1 MIRIHKWSETFEN
14 SDTRKRQRLGW
25 FLAPSSNDSKGYR
38 RLMKHGE
45 EGVLALGVY
54 QALCQL
60 TATNNAKN
68 RGEFIHSDGTPMDLE
83 DLADL
88 LRMPEEVISKSLPL
102 LGGVGWITEVGS
114 RKNEENA
121 PTGRNLPPTA
131 ESLPPT
137 AGFVKGEGEGEG
149 EGEGKGKGEG
159 EESPPPLPEEAFRF
173 CQSAM
178 IPATMEIVEAWRSD
192 RASMGWEKPKG
203 QTMVPIVNW
212 REDLRGFVRAWKN
225 NENKDNGR
233 RNNSP
238 RGNQDGPGSADY
250 SDTEGL
256 KLA

>member
-1 MIRIHKWSETFEN
+1 MIRINKWSETFEN
-14 SDTRKRQRLGW
+14 ADTRKRQRLGW
-25 FLAPSSNDSKGYR
+25 FLCPSGTDSKGFR
-38 RLMKHGE
+38 VLMRDKE
-45 EGVLALGVY
+45 LGV
-54 QALCQL
+54 QAFGVFIGLCQAM
-60 TATNNAKN
+60 ATFPKEVRA
-68 RGEFIHSDGTPMDLE
+68 RGEFVNSDGSGME
-83 DLADL
+83 LADL
-88 LRMPEEVISKSLPL
+88 WEVTRMELAGNRQILEL
-102 LGGVGWITEVGS
+102 LEKAGWISLINQQSATSVPPS
-114 RKNEENA
+114 CQSPATFMPKN
-121 PTGRNLPPTA
+121 
-131 ESLPPT
+131 S
-137 AGFVKGEGEGEG
+137 GFVKGEGEGEG
-149 EGEGKGKGEG
+149 KGEGKVEG
-159 EESPPPLPEEAFRF
+159 EESSPPLPEEAFRF

-238 RGNQDGPGSADY
+238 RGNQDCPRIADY